1 MPSGSA
7 NGKIARHTLNMWDNR
22 VVFGRIM
29 KRESAVK
36 SFVMEKIGSVGW
48 VEKDMPSCGPLDA
61 ICKPLALAPCTSD
74 VHSVWAGS
82 LGERFNLTLGHEGVG
97 EIVEVGELVKDFKP
111 GDKVIVPAI
120 TPDWGAIEAQ
130 GGMHQHANGLLAGF
144 QFCNV
149 IDGMFSEYFFV
160 PHVDA
165 NVALLPEGMDL
176 ASATMLSDMVP
187 TGFHGV
193 ELAEVEFGDTV
204 AVIGIGPVGLMAVA
218 AAALRGASD
227 IYAVGSRPD
236 CVALAKEYGANT
248 VINYKEGDIVEQ
260 IMELTDGKGVDRVVV
275 AGGDNDTLG
284 QAVEM
289 VKPGGKIGN
298 VVYLSEGDY
307 IKIPRIAWGLGM
319 GHKQI
324 NGGLMPGGRLRVE
337 KLASLITS
345 GRLDPSKMVSH
356 TFEGFEK
363 VEDALLMMREKPSDL
378 IKPLVII

>member
-1 MPSGSA
+1 M
-7 NGKIARHTLNMWDNR
+7 
-22 VVFGRIM
+22 
-29 KRESAVK
+29 K

-48 VEKDMPSCGPLDA
+48 VEKDMPKCGPLDA
-61 ICKPLALAPCTSD
+61 ICKPIALAPCTSD

-97 EIVEVGELVKDFKP
+97 EIVEVGELVKDFKV

-120 TPDWGAIEAQ
+120 TPDWGAIEVQA
-130 GGMHQHANGLLAGF
+130 GMQQHANGLLAGF
-144 QFCNV
+144 QFCNI
-149 IDGMFSEYFFV
+149 IDGMFSEYFLV
-160 PHVDA
+160 PYVDA
-165 NVALLPEGMDL
+165 NVALLPEDMDL
-176 ASATMLSDMVP
+176 ASATMLTDMVS

-218 AAALRGASD
+218 AAAIRGASY

-260 IMELTDGKGVDRVVV
+260 IMELTNGVGVDRVVI
-275 AGGDNDTLG
+275 AGGDNDTLA

-298 VVYLSEGDY
+298 VVYYSEGDY
-307 IKIPRIAWGLGM
+307 LKIPRVGWGLGM

-324 NGGLMPGGRLRVE
+324 NGGLMPGGRLRME
-337 KLASLITS
+337 KLAALVTS
-345 GRLDPSKMVSH
+345 GRLDPSKMISH

-363 VEDALLMMREKPSDL
+363 VEDALLMMRDKPRDL
-378 IKPLVII
+378 IKPLVIV